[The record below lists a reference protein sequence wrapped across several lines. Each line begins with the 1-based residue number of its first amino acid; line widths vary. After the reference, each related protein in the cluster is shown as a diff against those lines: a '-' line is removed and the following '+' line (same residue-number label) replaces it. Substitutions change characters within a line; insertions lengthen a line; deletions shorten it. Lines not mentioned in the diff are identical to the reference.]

1 MRKKS
6 FKLMNRRVFLRS
18 GHILKILVI
27 EDNTSVCSMIEMFFA
42 KEGIEGT
49 FVNDGLEGY
58 NTFKIGNWDALIVDW
73 MLPGMDGVSICRKIR
88 EEKYTVPIIM
98 LTAKDTESDQVLGLE
113 MGADDYVT
121 KPFSPLTLMARIKA
135 VTRRYQTQVNNQP
148 DDYLQTEY
156 FKISKNTRE
165 VLVNGVP
172 ITNLTPKEF
181 DLLYYMVEHPRQVFS
196 REQLLERVWG
206 YQFYG
211 DERTV
216 DVHIKRLRKKV
227 ETTTQPFFHTVWG
240 VGYKFDESIQTDK
253 N

>member
-1 MRKKS
+1 MR
-6 FKLMNRRVFLRS
+6 
-18 GHILKILVI
+18 ILVI
-27 EDNTSVCSMIEMFFA
+27 EDNKSVCSMIEMFFA
-42 KEGIEGT
+42 KEGIDGE
-49 FVNDGLEGY
+49 FVNDGLQGY
-58 NTFKIGNWDALIVDW
+58 NRIKEATWDALIIDW
-73 MLPGMDGVSICRKIR
+73 MLPGMDGVTICRKIR
-88 EEKYTVPIIM
+88 QEGHTVPVIM
-98 LTAKDTESDQVLGLE
+98 LTAKDSESDQVLGLE

-135 VTRRYQTQVNNQP
+135 VTRRFQTQVP
-148 DDYLQTEY
+148 KEADDFLQTDH

-165 VLVNGVP
+165 VIVDGTPV
-172 ITNLTPKEF
+172 TNLTPKEF

-227 ETTTQPFFHTVWG
+227 ETSSQPFFHTVWG
-240 VGYKFDESIQTDK
+240 VGYKFDESIKADEV
-253 N
+253 

>member
-1 MRKKS
+1 M
-6 FKLMNRRVFLRS
+6 
-18 GHILKILVI
+18 KILVI
-27 EDNTSVCSMIEMFFA
+27 EDNKSVCTMIEMFFA
-42 KEGIEGT
+42 KEGIQGE
-49 FVNDGLEGY
+49 FINNGLEGY
-58 NTFKIGNWDALIVDW
+58 NRFKCETWDALIVDW
-73 MLPGMDGVSICRKIR
+73 MLPGMDGVTICRKIR
-88 EEKYTVPIIM
+88 EEKHSVPIIM
-98 LTAKDTESDQVLGLE
+98 LTAKDSESDQVLGLE

-135 VTRRYQTQVNNQP
+135 VTRRFQNQVTDPQEEF
-148 DDYLQTEY
+148 LETEH

-165 VLVNGVP
+165 VIVDGEN

-181 DLLYYMVEHPRQVFS
+181 DLLYYMIEHPKQVFS

-227 ETTTQPFFHTVWG
+227 EMTGKPFFHTVWG
-240 VGYKFDESIQTDK
+240 VGYKFDESIKTDEI
-253 N
+253 